1 MIIDH
6 ISDADYNAGP
16 YSVTFPA
23 GSTNTSL
30 TVTISDDDV
39 VEENENFILFIDQS
53 SFPSNVAVGDHSQTT
68 VTIVDDDCKFS

>member
-23 GSTNTSL
+23 GINRTLL
-30 TVTISDDDV
+30 TVTIIDDNI
-39 VEENENFILFIDQS
+39 VERSENFILFIDQS
-53 SFPSNVAVGDHSQTT
+53 SLPDNVAVGDRSQTA
-68 VTIVDDDCKFS
+68 VTISDDDCKFS